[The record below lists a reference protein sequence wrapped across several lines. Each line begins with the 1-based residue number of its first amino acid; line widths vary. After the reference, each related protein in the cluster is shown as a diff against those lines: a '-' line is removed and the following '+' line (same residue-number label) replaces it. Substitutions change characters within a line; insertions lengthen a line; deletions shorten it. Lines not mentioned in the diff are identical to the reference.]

1 MSGPQSRWTKLDK
14 GYSLSLQCLMPP
26 SLVPPTLVPLL
37 ALRVS
42 PTHPSKRW
50 VGLIARHP
58 ASTKHEV
65 QRMFRHGSQILLH
78 GHDPFSCLTF
88 TCFTSY
94 APGPS
99 RRGRIPFSSRNTPSR
114 ENADSTT
121 ASLGVAAKQQRRNI
135 CNAGKVDLLRIISFQ
150 NNSGFTGCGYS
161 KKTVFTWSNSE

>member
-1 MSGPQSRWTKLDK
+1 MSGPQSIWTKLDK

-65 QRMFRHGSQILLH
+65 QRMFRHGSRTLLH
-78 GHDPFSCLTF
+78 AHCMQAASAYGVGVGVGVGVGAGAAGTMVG
-88 TCFTSY
+88 T
-94 APGPS
+94 APTMVGTTPTVVPVS
-99 RRGRIPFSSRNTPSR
+99 SIPKRS
-114 ENADSTT
+114 
-121 ASLGVAAKQQRRNI
+121 V
-135 CNAGKVDLLRIISFQ
+135 
-150 NNSGFTGCGYS
+150 
-161 KKTVFTWSNSE
+161 